1 MILHDVSSMS
11 GRWATR
17 QQAYYLPKRYG

>member
-17 QQAYYLPKRYG
+17 LQA